1 MIQQSEQ
8 LQDIIDIHELER
20 ILEQFCK
27 ASKMITIASD
37 FRGNMLTSEKNT
49 TYYTP
54 FCKKMRLT
62 GCPLEAYCKRSD
74 ALGSLEA
81 AQRGEPFIYR
91 CHMGFVEVA
100 APIIVNNMYL
110 GAILMG
116 QVRTDP
122 EIMETLP
129 QVFKSDLDLLG
140 YPELKEFY
148 KESYAN
154 SSFIPYPQLKAFG
167 ALMSHVANYIV
178 QNALNY
184 TMRAQLTNMRI
195 QHLEEQNRATN
206 LEKDLAFMRL
216 KNLKMRIHPHYLFN
230 TLNVINGLAVLE
242 DAPQTSQAIAALSET
257 LRFSLKRQE
266 KLIPL
271 REEMECVESYTSIQK
286 LFFKNRVEFLFQVDK
301 NCLDALVPL
310 YTIQILVENA
320 CLHGFTNTVSNG
332 RFTLTVLQN
341 AGFINIE
348 ASDNGSGIDDEVAQQ
363 LNNLSPDPARDTPNS
378 GLQSLLSNLRYY
390 YGTEAYW
397 QVSQLPS
404 GGTSIVLRLPIRH
417 SSQDTSLR
425 DTVSPDTPHQDTASQ
440 EMSSQ
445 DTPSRKLGS

>member
-1 MIQQSEQ
+1 
-8 LQDIIDIHELER
+8 
-20 ILEQFCK
+20 
-27 ASKMITIASD
+27 
-37 FRGNMLTSEKNT
+37 
-49 TYYTP
+49 
-54 FCKKMRLT
+54 
-62 GCPLEAYCKRSD
+62 
-74 ALGSLEA
+74 
-81 AQRGEPFIYR
+81 
-91 CHMGFVEVA
+91 
-100 APIIVNNMYL
+100 
-110 GAILMG
+110 
-116 QVRTDP
+116 
-122 EIMETLP
+122 
-129 QVFKSDLDLLG
+129 
-140 YPELKEFY
+140 
-148 KESYAN
+148 
-154 SSFIPYPQLKAFG
+154 
-167 ALMSHVANYIV
+167 
-178 QNALNY
+178 
-184 TMRAQLTNMRI
+184 MRAQLTTMRI

-425 DTVSPDTPHQDTASQ
+425 DTASQEMSSQ